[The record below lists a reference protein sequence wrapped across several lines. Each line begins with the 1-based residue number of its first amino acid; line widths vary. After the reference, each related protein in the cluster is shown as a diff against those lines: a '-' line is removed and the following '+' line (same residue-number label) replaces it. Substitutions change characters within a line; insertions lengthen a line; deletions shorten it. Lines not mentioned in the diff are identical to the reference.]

1 MKTYIGDD
9 MATGTVDTNS
19 ISDLD
24 DLEQVRADGHT
35 DLGLSWVWWGTRW
48 LLSYRENTRS

>member
-1 MKTYIGDD
+1 MGSELITYIGND

-19 ISDLD
+19 LSDLD

-48 LLSYRENTRS
+48 LLS